1 MLVSMSDKPIERVVE
16 EHAPRWLEL
25 PGVVGVGVG
34 QSAGKRCIKVFV
46 AQSDD
51 RTLAEL
57 PHSIEGW
64 PVVVDNCGDIRAL
77 ESDAA
82 DS

>member
-1 MLVSMSDKPIERVVE
+1 
-16 EHAPRWLEL
+16 
-25 PGVVGVGVG
+25 VG

-77 ESDAA
+77 DSDAA